1 MTKGI
6 RIFIVEDEIITAA
19 SMEMV
24 LQNAGY
30 AVVGMADEAEAA
42 LLEIE
47 RLRPDFVLLDVHLSG
62 QKDGIWLADRIN
74 HTLNIPFVFVTA
86 QGDRDTIKAATQ
98 TRPYGY
104 LIKPFMDEDI
114 FQCIE
119 TGLANFSD
127 NLRSEG
133 PASTSQVERE
143 SHFIKDALFIKNGN
157 LFLKVLL
164 HDILFFQ
171 SDKNYVDVYT
181 LGKKYAS
188 RNTLK
193 EIAQNLSSEKFIQ
206 VNRSVIINV
215 DKIDAIGTY
224 SVHIKEHEIT
234 LSENY
239 KDELLKRVRFLGH

>member
-1 MTKGI
+1 MTQGI

-30 AVVGMADEAEAA
+30 EVVGMADEAEAA
-42 LLEIE
+42 LEQIK
-47 RLRPDFVLLDVHLSG
+47 RLRPDFIILDVHLAG
-62 QKDGIWLADRIN
+62 AKDGIWLAEQ
-74 HTLNIPFVFVTA
+74 LNQSLLIPFVFVTA

-104 LIKPFMDEDI
+104 LIKPFLDEDI
-114 FQCIE
+114 FHSIE
-119 TGLANFSD
+119 TALANFSA
-127 NLRSEG
+127 NRRSEE
-133 PASTSQVERE
+133 PASAPAQEHDSL
-143 SHFIKDALFIKNGN
+143 FIKDALFIKNGN
-157 LFLKVLL
+157 LFIKVLL
-164 HDILFFQ
+164 SDILFFQ

-181 LGKKYAS
+181 IGKKHAS

-193 EIAQNLSSEKFIQ
+193 EIAHNLSSQTFIQ